1 MLGPLLCPLCPLSVV
16 PESCLCCGNQS
27 RAWAEIMDHWC
38 HTLIKDSG
46 VKLQGGDQTSSILGP
61 SANGMSK
68 STAGLQAEK
77 AHCAKARE
85 REIKG

>member
-1 MLGPLLCPLCPLSVV
+1 
-16 PESCLCCGNQS
+16 
-27 RAWAEIMDHWC
+27 MDHWC